1 MSSTLSAGPQTEKQ
15 TAADELNGPPSA
27 KKRWKEKSATD
38 KSMECMGKYFAARL
52 ASLPSQPS
60 ATDDENSLFGRVVAS
75 ELSKMQDVGIK
86 RRLKKSINDL
96 IYAAQEEDDQLQV
109 KRQQQTQLFVVQEDG
124 TLQAIPETE
133 LQKM

>member
-1 MSSTLSAGPQTEKQ
+1 
-15 TAADELNGPPSA
+15 
-27 KKRWKEKSATD
+27 
-38 KSMECMGKYFAARL
+38 
-52 ASLPSQPS
+52 
-60 ATDDENSLFGRVVAS
+60 
-75 ELSKMQDVGIK
+75 MQDVGIK

-96 IYAAQEEDDQLQV
+96 IYATQEEDDQLQV